1 MEIRELTAY
10 AEEKYHMAEEY
21 KWASFPGFS
30 VIPHPRSGKWIAL
43 FMRQWDQETGT
54 QIECCDLKCGQECL
68 KTVQAPYLSLPIRM
82 KGTEWINVRFEKE
95 TDPETVFR
103 LFDRAVSLGEKTGFT
118 IVLDNTSPV
127 RDKAGQQDS
136 RDKVSGT
143 VYQDTAIPAPGTFSR
158 GSGAGSYNN
167 SGNNTQ
173 SNNTQN
179 NNTQNSNPRNNTSG
193 NKNADK
199 KGVDIHVN
207 KVIDTDIVDTIIRDT
222 VIPAIGGLIKKG
234 RVFFRE
240 KQENARRQALP
251 ERLRQLRRLYHYG
264 PETREEKAR
273 NFYHQAVFMKDFED
287 DAPWPGDFYS
297 YLPTYQDMTTNQLR
311 GYFSWRTQVRKGEY
325 RRIAPSAFYVYLYE
339 LLNGIG
345 AEPGQDVLNKM
356 EAFEKGYLDAGIIKG
371 NIAGDDYLISKYKKD
386 LKKWMLEY
394 AVIRELPA
402 ETAVR
407 YEEPEQRERDEA
419 LAVLRA
425 PDQFPDETV
434 FDALMCFSDRRLLQS
449 PVLKADEVRGKHLFS
464 QAWRHAKAEYGEGQN
479 DLFERCFGKAG
490 KRSWYPLS
498 STLYYMQ
505 EKPKDQEY
513 QLNAARRY
521 VCRKGFWQEESYE
534 KTFFDRD
541 FFRGF
546 MRETDRMLRQYLKT
560 GRYLKE
566 KPEDKWARPFLEKV
580 IEEDKQD
587 ILEASRKKIVI
598 NFENLDRIREESL
611 ITRDS
616 LLVEEP
622 EERSGTDAGAYAGS
636 MDNNPEASA
645 AAGAAKSTEA
655 AGAARSEEDSE
666 ENPLLSS
673 LQARILRMLLDG
685 EDEAAVTRLIREE
698 HSMPSLEAD
707 RINEALYDEIGDI
720 VVWAE
725 DDRLV
730 LEDTYREDLER
741 LL

>member
-1 MEIRELTAY
+1 QG
-10 AEEKYHMAEEY
+10 K
-21 KWASFPGFS
+21 PGLLK
-30 VIPHPRSGKWIAL
+30 PE
-43 FMRQWDQETGT
+43 DQ
-54 QIECCDLKCGQECL
+54 
-68 KTVQAPYLSLPIRM
+68 S
-82 KGTEWINVRFEKE
+82 
-95 TDPETVFR
+95 
-103 LFDRAVSLGEKTGFT
+103 
-118 IVLDNTSPV
+118 
-127 RDKAGQQDS
+127 
-136 RDKVSGT
+136 SGT

-158 GSGAGSYNN
+158 GNY
-167 SGNNTQ
+167 
-173 SNNTQN
+173 
-179 NNTQNSNPRNNTSG
+179 NTQNSNPRNNTSG

-234 RVFFRE
+234 RDFFRE

-287 DAPWPGDFYS
+287 DASWPGDFYS

-311 GYFSWRTQVRKGEY
+311 GYFSWRTCVRKGEY

-345 AEPGQDVLNKM
+345 AEPGQDVLDKI

-371 NIAGDDYLISKYKKD
+371 NIVGDDYLISKYKKD

-434 FDALMCFSDRRLLQS
+434 FDALMCFSDKRLLQS
-449 PVLKADEVRGKHLFS
+449 PVLKADEARGKHLFS
-464 QAWRHAKAEYGEGQN
+464 QAWRHAKAGYEEGRK
-479 DLFERCFGKAG
+479 DLFEHCFGKRR

-513 QLNAARRY
+513 QLNATRRY
-521 VCRKGFWQEESYE
+521 ICRKGFWQEESYE

-580 IEEDKQD
+580 IEEDKQE

-598 NFENLDRIREESL
+598 NFGNLDRIREESL

-616 LLVEEP
+616 LLVGEP
-622 EERSGTDAGAYAGS
+622 EERSGKDLELPA
-636 MDNNPEASA
+636 
-645 AAGAAKSTEA
+645 
-655 AGAARSEEDSE
+655 DSQP
-666 ENPLLSS
+666 NPLLSPQEEFPADS
-673 LQARILRMLLDG
+673 QPNPLLNPQEELRADSQSNPLLDPLQVKILRMLLDG
-685 EDEAAVTRLIREE
+685 EDEAAVARLIREE
-698 HSMPSLEAD
+698 HSIPSLEAD